1 MTGLA
6 KTNTA
11 GIIRLFV
18 QEQSLITRWAEEETA
33 LPARPWS
40 PSTPQRHVW
49 NGPLVSS
56 GARSPFTRHRTPLGG
71 PSLLRATWPSGVTFP
86 KEEKRRAQGPQA
98 HAHTAP
104 TPAQSSGPTLS
115 EGRADQLGSLQA
127 VGDQARELSHR
138 NEVHGPGLKEQTCA
152 SRRPEARSPRPGY
165 QRGWC
170 WLGPFLACR
179 PVRLGDSSAQS
190 SRAPETPSG
199 LIWLS
204 HKLLC
209 PDALAQTDGN

>member
-1 MTGLA
+1 MTVLA

-33 LPARPWS
+33 LPTRPWS

-49 NGPLVSS
+49 NGPPVSP
-56 GARSPFTRHRTPLGG
+56 GARSPFTRYRMPLGG
-71 PSLLRATWPSGVTFP
+71 PSLLRAMCPSGVTFP

-98 HAHTAP
+98 HAHTP
-104 TPAQSSGPTLS
+104 STPAQAVVPLFPKGGLTSWALS
-115 EGRADQLGSLQA
+115 RLVETRR
-127 VGDQARELSHR
+127 RELGHR
-138 NEVHGPGLKEQTCA
+138 NEVHGPGLKEQTCT
-152 SRRPEARSPRPGY
+152 SHRPEARSPRPGY

-190 SRAPETPSG
+190 SHAPETPSG
-199 LIWLS
+199 LIWLR
-204 HKLLC
+204 HGLLC